1 MTFEA
6 VGTRTESIAVT
17 LTDFELE
24 RILQEAYTLD
34 QIIEELMGRLEAEVL
49 VDIVCADND
58 LCRIKKSQ
66 NYQAACGYVKNKYK
80 ICDKRKDGFGIF
92 LVEKDGEWDYHKDE
106 YDDKYIRRLTPEE
119 TEEYDKVQSLRSI
132 IDMMKHQ

>member
-1 MTFEA
+1 MDFNV
-6 VGTRTESIAVT
+6 VGSRTESIAVT
-17 LTDFELE
+17 LKDFELE

-34 QIIEELMGRLEAEVL
+34 QIIEELMNRLEVEVL
-49 VDIVCADND
+49 VDIVCTDND
-58 LCRIKKSQ
+58 VCGVRKSRD
-66 NYQAACGYVKNKYK
+66 YQAACRYVKNKYK
-80 ICDKRKDGFGIF
+80 ICDKRKEGFGIF
-92 LVEKDGEWDYHKDE
+92 LVERDGDYDYHKNE

>member
-1 MTFEA
+1 MDFNV
-6 VGTRTESIAVT
+6 VGSRTESIAVT
-17 LTDFELE
+17 LKDFELE

-34 QIIEELMGRLEAEVL
+34 QIIEELMGRLEAELL
-49 VDIVCADND
+49 VDVVCADD
-58 LCRIKKSQ
+58 DVCKARKPRD
-66 NYQAACGYVKNKYK
+66 YQAACKYVKNRYK

-119 TEEYDKVQSLRSI
+119 TEEYDKIQSLRSI
-132 IDMMKHQ
+132 IDMMKHK

>member
-1 MTFEA
+1 MDFNV
-6 VGTRTESIAVT
+6 VGSRTESIAVT
-17 LTDFELE
+17 LKDLELE

-34 QIIEELMGRLEAEVL
+34 QIIEELMNRLEAEVL
-49 VDIVCADND
+49 VDIVCTDND
-58 LCRIKKSQ
+58 LCRVKKSRD
-66 NYQAACGYVKNKYK
+66 YQAACKYVKNRYK

-92 LVEKDGEWDYHKDE
+92 LVERDGDYDYHKNE

-132 IDMMKHQ
+132 IDMMKHK

>member
-1 MTFEA
+1 MDFNV
-6 VGTRTESIAVT
+6 VGSRTESIAVT
-17 LTDFELE
+17 LKDLELE

-34 QIIEELMGRLEAEVL
+34 QIIEELMNRLEAEVL
-49 VDIVCADND
+49 VDIVCTDND
-58 LCRIKKSQ
+58 VCRVRKSRD
-66 NYQAACGYVKNKYK
+66 YPAACRYVKNKYK
-80 ICDKRKDGFGIF
+80 ICDKRKEGFGIF
-92 LVEKDGEWDYHKDE
+92 LVERDGDYDYHKNE